1 MVFHLIT
8 GAITAFII
16 YTAVPG
22 SDLFSWH
29 PTLMTTAFCLL
40 MSQAIA
46 IFSPESS
53 LLHNSQRSDKVQLHW
68 ILNLFAMLAAAGG
81 FGSIYLNKEIAGR
94 KHFTTWHGFCGLLT
108 CIGVLLAGVGG
119 LLAKY
124 NVWIK
129 NYVKPINVKLYHA
142 TGALLVFT
150 LAMTTMCLACYTN
163 WFKNR
168 VEGYLWRCMF
178 WSPIILLVCV
188 ARQVTQSYLPRV
200 VKPTAPVEKRK
211 SQTGKETKS
220 Q

>member
-8 GAITAFII
+8 GAITVFIL

-81 FGSIYLNKEIAGR
+81 FGSIYLNKEIAGK
-94 KHFTTWHGFCGLLT
+94 KHFTTWHGTFGLIT
-108 CIGVLLAGVGG
+108 FIGVFLAAAGG
-119 LLAKY
+119 ILAKY
-124 NVWIK
+124 NGWIK
-129 NYVKPINVKLYHA
+129 NYVKPINIKLYHA

-168 VEGYLWRCMF
+168 VEGFLWRCMF
-178 WSPIILLVCV
+178 WSPIILLICV

-200 VKPTAPVEKRK
+200 VKPTHTVERKK
-211 SQTGKETKS
+211 SQATKETKS